1 MFCIEIKVGPVF
13 KEEYPNSKVPRG
25 AKLELYLESMTVTS
39 AQPSLSEKLPKWH
52 FLIRAWNL
60 MFF

>member
-39 AQPSLSEKLPKWH
+39 AQPSRPCLKNCQNGT
-52 FLIRAWNL
+52 F
-60 MFF
+60 